1 MDCRETRQNRQGE
14 CSLIHE
20 TPIHIRYSDTD
31 LNGHVN
37 NAVYATY
44 MEESRISFLQEV
56 FPGQRLPLVIAS
68 LHIDF
73 RQETRYPEHTDVVAR
88 TWLTRLGRSSFEF
101 FCQIVSVRGEVMCE
115 GTAVVVHYDFEKRK
129 SAPLPDWAREK
140 LLPYVREPEESN
152 VGV

>member
-1 MDCRETRQNRQGE
+1 MAGKDDKTEGE
-14 CSLIHE
+14 CCLIHE
-20 TPIHIRYSDTD
+20 TRIRIRYSDTD

-73 RQETRYPEHTDVVAR
+73 RRETRYPEHTWVVAR

-101 FCQIVSVRGEVMCE
+101 YCQICSEDGDVMCE
-115 GTAVVVHYDFEKRK
+115 GTAVVVHYDFEQRR
-129 SAPLPDWAREK
+129 SAPLPDWARTK
-140 LLPYVREPEESN
+140 LLPYVREREESN

>member
-1 MDCRETRQNRQGE
+1 M
-14 CSLIHE
+14 HE
-20 TPIHIRYSDTD
+20 TKIHIRYSDTD

-56 FPGQRLPLVIAS
+56 FGQRLPLVIAS

-73 RQETRYPEHTDVVAR
+73 RKETRYPEHMDVVAR

-101 FCQIVSVRGEVMCE
+101 YCQICSEAGEVMCE
-115 GTAVVVHYDFEKRK
+115 GKAVVVYYDFEKRT
-129 SAPLPDWAREK
+129 SSPLPDWVREK